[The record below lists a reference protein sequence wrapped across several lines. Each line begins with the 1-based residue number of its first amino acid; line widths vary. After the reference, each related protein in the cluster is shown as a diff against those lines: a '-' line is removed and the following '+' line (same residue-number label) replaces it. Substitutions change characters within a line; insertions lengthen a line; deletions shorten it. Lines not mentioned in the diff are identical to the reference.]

1 MKQRVLTALV
11 LLPPAVA
18 AVLWLPTDWFMS
30 LVALILLLGMWEWS
44 RLGGLPKPH
53 QRALVLLVHAAAMAL
68 LARLAWPQGFA
79 WVAGVGVLW
88 WLLACVWLRRTALAH
103 AANRG
108 NALLKVAAGLLMAVP
123 AWAATAM
130 LHGDGELGPRW
141 LLYALCLVWAA
152 DTCAYFV
159 GSRIGGRKLAPSISP
174 GKTWA
179 GFWGGLGGVMLA
191 ALIAIPLL
199 GLDARHT
206 LPMLLLALVTG
217 VASVVGDLFESMIK
231 RHSGAKDS
239 GALIPGHGG
248 VMDRV
253 DSLLAALPVFAL
265 GKLWLG
271 L

>member
-1 MKQRVLTALV
+1 MKQRVLTALL

-18 AVLWLPTDWFMS
+18 AVLWLPTGWFMAM
-30 LVALILLLGMWEWS
+30 VAVILLVGIWEWS
-44 RLGGLPKPH
+44 RLTGLPKPH
-53 QRALVLLVHAAAMAL
+53 QRALVLLLHAAAMAL
-68 LARLAWPQGFA
+68 LTRAWLTRTQLAQ
-79 WVAGVGVLW
+79 
-88 WLLACVWLRRTALAH
+88 

-108 NALLKVAAGLLMAVP
+108 NTLLKLLAGLLMAIP
-123 AWAATAM
+123 AWAAAAL
-130 LHGDGELGPRW
+130 LHADGELGPRW

-152 DTCAYFV
+152 DTCAYLV
-159 GSRIGGRKLAPSISP
+159 GSRIGGRKLAPRISP

-179 GFWGGLGGVMLA
+179 GLLGGLGGVL
-191 ALIAIPLL
+191 LVSLLAIPLL
-199 GLDARHT
+199 GLDYRHA
-206 LPMLLLALVTG
+206 PAMLLLALLTG
-217 VASVVGDLFESMIK
+217 LASVIGDLFESLIK

-265 GKLWLG
+265 GKLWFG